1 MDEEKL
7 IKEKLKAG
15 KKKVK
20 KQQQNE
26 TSNIIPA
33 ILAVIIQTSLAFF
46 ISKANNIGTFA
57 MICYTLLTTFVIMNG
72 LATYNLFKKKNSNS
86 DNFLKT
92 FYILSTIGIAL
103 VGVINKLGFLTWL
116 LPILNFA
123 CGWYFSMNV
132 PNVYLEST
140 LLEYNRLNKLPKKA
154 IIMELKKVIVLA
166 IILALLTSL
175 ALCKIYSDANK
186 EDEILL
192 ILIGSAIVVAIANLI
207 VSFVLK
213 FVSKRMEKVINT
225 AFDVKLGTTD
235 YNYSKDYYKQNLSV
249 FSNFSTMIYRITSLV
264 VCTLCLLVYTKLD
277 ISISILMITVYH
289 MITMCYPKYTESRI
303 SDGETK
309 VETTVANIYNSD
321 GKQTGKITT
330 YK

>member
-1 MDEEKL
+1 MTSKDNIKKYLCELMKL
-7 IKEKLKAG
+7 IFNG
-15 KKKVK
+15 IVISVI
-20 KQQQNE
+20 
-26 TSNIIPA
+26 TS
-33 ILAVIIQTSLAFF
+33 
-46 ISKANNIGTFA
+46 
-57 MICYTLLTTFVIMNG
+57 LLTTFIIMNG
-72 LATYNLFKKKNSNS
+72 FATYNLFKKKNSNS

-92 FYILSTIGIAL
+92 FYILSTISIAL
-103 VGVINKLGFLTWL
+103 VGVINELGFLTWI
-116 LPILNFA
+116 LPIINFVF
-123 CGWYFSMNV
+123 GWYFSMNI

-140 LLEYNRLNKLPKKA
+140 LLEYNKLNKLPKKA

-192 ILIGSAIVVAIANLI
+192 IVIGSAIVVAIANLI

-213 FVSKRMEKVINT
+213 AVSKRAEKIINAT
-225 AFDVKLGTTD
+225 FDVNLGTTD
-235 YNYSKDYYKQNLSV
+235 YNYSKDYFKQNLSV
-249 FSNFSTMIYRITSLV
+249 FSNFSIMIYRITSLV
-264 VCTLCLLVYTKLD
+264 VSTLCLLAYTKLD

-289 MITMCYPKYTESRI
+289 IITMRYPKYTESRI
-303 SDGETK
+303 SNGETK
-309 VETTVANIYNSD
+309 VETTVANIYNRD